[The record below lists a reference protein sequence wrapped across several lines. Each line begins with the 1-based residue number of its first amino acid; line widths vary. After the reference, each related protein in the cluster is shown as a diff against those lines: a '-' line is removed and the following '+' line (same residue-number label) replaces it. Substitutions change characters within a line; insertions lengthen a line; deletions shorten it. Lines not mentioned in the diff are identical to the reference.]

1 MKYFNYILII
11 LGAIIAIY
19 SKAGANQNQ
28 YVLIGGIVLLMVGV
42 YRISRNIPS
51 KNADE
56 IDEGNTNNEDN
67 TNNKED

>member
-56 IDEGNTNNEDN
+56 IDEDN